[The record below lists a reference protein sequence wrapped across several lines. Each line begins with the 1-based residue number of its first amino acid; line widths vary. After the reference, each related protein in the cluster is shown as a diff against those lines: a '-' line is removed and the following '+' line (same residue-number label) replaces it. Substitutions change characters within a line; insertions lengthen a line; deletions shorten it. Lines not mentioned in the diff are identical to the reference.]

1 MTAFSF
7 RSALTC
13 MTIITGPI
21 NLSDIQYQPVGAQQ
35 RDNFLLF
42 LEFYFYGIF
51 GSLFY
56 LYIYI
61 FYIME

>member
-1 MTAFSF
+1 
-7 RSALTC
+7 

-42 LEFYFYGIF
+42 LEFFFYCYGIF